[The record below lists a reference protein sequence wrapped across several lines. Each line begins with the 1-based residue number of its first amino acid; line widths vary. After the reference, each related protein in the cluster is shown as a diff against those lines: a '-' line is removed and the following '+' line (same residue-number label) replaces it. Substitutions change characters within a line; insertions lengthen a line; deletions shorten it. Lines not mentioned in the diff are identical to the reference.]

1 MITNMKIKSL
11 VSQFKWPIKV
21 NSDDII
27 IKKNMKNEWEQEQSL
42 PGILENMQKT
52 VTNLSNII

>member
-1 MITNMKIKSL
+1 
-11 VSQFKWPIKV
+11 
-21 NSDDII
+21 
-27 IKKNMKNEWEQEQSL
+27 MKNEWEQEQSL